1 MPPREGKPKSSKR
14 ATRRSLQK
22 SRIPKTAKSSRRKS
36 ARKPKSQARKPTSRR
51 ALETTRTRTTGKT
64 SSRESG
70 PKLPRKIAAVRPLPA
85 QPEEILFRVEGKMST
100 FGGPHD
106 LGMAAN
112 EDLALFTKADLQNP
126 KYAYLFLP
134 APPPGTS
141 GLGRRLNPDQYYF
154 ACRWNYAETPREFLR
169 RALAR
174 VENPVNGG
182 AVDARPVDWGPHPS
196 TGRVADLSPGLAA
209 ALGLDTDDIVRITI
223 SARRAIPVKP
233 ALKMSRAGHGSS
245 NPHTKPVIKQFIK
258 SPNCSCRNGANIDKI
273 VLHCTEGS
281 LASVLAE
288 FQKPDGRQVSAHYVI
303 DRNGDIYQMVSDSD
317 RSNHCMGAN
326 QNSIGIEH
334 VGSETDS
341 LTAPQATASAALIRW
356 LLEQYHIPRTNIFGH
371 DFAPGYCRPGGTSC
385 PDKLFGPVHSQ
396 STIAAW
402 VEANV

>member
-1 MPPREGKPKSSKR
+1 MPARKHKSKLGKAASRRSAKKSR
-14 ATRRSLQK
+14 ATKKAKPSSRKSRSKLQK
-22 SRIPKTAKSSRRKS
+22 KA
-36 ARKPKSQARKPTSRR
+36 
-51 ALETTRTRTTGKT
+51 
-64 SSRESG
+64 
-70 PKLPRKIAAVRPLPA
+70 AAVRPLPA

-126 KYAYLFLP
+126 KYAYLFLS

-174 VENPVNGG
+174 VENPANGR
-182 AVDARPVDWGPHPS
+182 AADARPVDWGPHPS

-209 ALGLDTDDIVRITI
+209 ALGLDTDDVVRITI
-223 SARRAIPVKP
+223 SARRAIPVRP
-233 ALKMSRAGHGSS
+233 SLTMRRAGHGSS
-245 NPHTKPVIKQFIK
+245 NRHTKPLIKQFIK
-258 SPNCSCRNGANIDKI
+258 SPNYSSRNGATIDKI

-281 LASVLAE
+281 LASTLAE
-288 FQKPDGRQVSAHYVI
+288 FQRSDGRQVSAHYVI

-317 RSNHCMGAN
+317 RANHCMGAN
-326 QNSIGIEH
+326 ENSIGIEH
-334 VGSETDS
+334 VGTETDS
-341 LTAPQATASAALIRW
+341 LAAPQAAASAALIRW

-385 PDKLFGPVHSQ
+385 PDRLFGLSHSQ
-396 STIAAW
+396 ATIAAW
-402 VEANV
+402 VQAKV

>member
-1 MPPREGKPKSSKR
+1 MPPPK
-14 ATRRSLQK
+14 
-22 SRIPKTAKSSRRKS
+22 
-36 ARKPKSQARKPTSRR
+36 RKPKSAKPTSRP
-51 ALETTRTRTTGKT
+51 
-64 SSRESG
+64 SSRKARLTKKAQSSSRKSRL
-70 PKLPRKIAAVRPLPA
+70 KLPRKTAAVRPLPA

-106 LGMAAN
+106 LGMSPD
-112 EDLALFTKADLQNP
+112 EGLALFTKPDLQNP

-154 ACRWNYAETPREFLR
+154 ACRWDYAETPREFLR

-174 VENPVNGG
+174 VENPANGR

-223 SARRAIPVKP
+223 SARRAIAVKP
-233 ALKMSRAGHGSS
+233 SLQMKRAGHGSS
-245 NPHTKPVIKQFIK
+245 NPHAKPVIKQFIK
-258 SPNCSCRNGANIDKI
+258 SPNCSCRNGASIDKI

-281 LASVLAE
+281 LASAVAE
-288 FQKPDGRQVSAHYVI
+288 FQNADGRQVSAHYVI

-334 VGSETDS
+334 VAGETDP
-341 LTAPQATASAALIRW
+341 LAAPQAAASAALIRW
-356 LLEQYHIPRTNIFGH
+356 LLQQY
-371 DFAPGYCRPGGTSC
+371 
-385 PDKLFGPVHSQ
+385 Q
-396 STIAAW
+396 
-402 VEANV
+402 

>member
-1 MPPREGKPKSSKR
+1 MRPPKRKSKSRKPASRRSVQKPRLPNTTKSS
-14 ATRRSLQK
+14 S
-22 SRIPKTAKSSRRKS
+22 
-36 ARKPKSQARKPTSRR
+36 RKPRSKA
-51 ALETTRTRTTGKT
+51 
-64 SSRESG
+64 
-70 PKLPRKIAAVRPLPA
+70 PKRVAAARPLSA
-85 QPEEILFRVEGKMST
+85 QPDEILFRVEGKMST

-106 LGMAAN
+106 LGMSAN
-112 EDLALFTKADLQNP
+112 EDLALFFKAHLQDP
-126 KYAYLFLP
+126 KYAYLFLT
-134 APPPGTS
+134 APPRSTS

-154 ACRWNYAETPREFLR
+154 ACRWNYADTPKEFLR

-174 VENPVNGG
+174 VENPKTGR

-209 ALGLDTDDIVRITI
+209 ALGLNTDDTVRITI
-223 SARRAIPVKP
+223 SARRAIPIKPTLTVK
-233 ALKMSRAGHGSS
+233 RAGHGSC
-245 NPHTKPVIKQFIK
+245 NPHAKPVIKQFVK
-258 SPNCSCRNGANIDKI
+258 SPNCSCRNGARIDKI

-281 LASVLAE
+281 LASALAE
-288 FQKPDGRQVSAHYVI
+288 FQKSDGRQVSSHYVI

-334 VGSETDS
+334 VGSETDT
-341 LTAPQATASAALIRW
+341 LTDLQAAASAALIRW

-371 DFAPGYCRPGGTSC
+371 DFAPGYCRSGGTTC

-402 VEANV
+402 VETNV

>member
-1 MPPREGKPKSSKR
+1 MRPAERKLKSRKA
-14 ATRRSLQK
+14 ATRRSPQK
-22 SRIPKTAKSSRRKS
+22 APKRTKCSSR
-36 ARKPKSQARKPTSRR
+36 KSQSKPPT
-51 ALETTRTRTTGKT
+51 KV
-64 SSRESG
+64 
-70 PKLPRKIAAVRPLPA
+70 AAVRQLPA
-85 QPEEILFRVEGKMST
+85 QPEKILFRVEGKMST

-112 EDLALFTKADLQNP
+112 EDVALFSKADLQNP
-126 KYAYLFLP
+126 KYTYLFLP
-134 APPPGTS
+134 ASPPGTS

-154 ACRWNYAETPREFLR
+154 ACRWDYAATPKEFLR

-174 VENPVNGG
+174 VENPANGR
-182 AVDARPVDWGPHPS
+182 AADARPVDWGPHPS
-196 TGRVADLSPGLAA
+196 TGRVADLSPGLVA

-233 ALKMSRAGHGSS
+233 TLTMKRVGHGSS
-245 NPHTKPVIKQFIK
+245 NPHAKPVIKQFIQ
-258 SPNCSCRNGANIDKI
+258 SPNHSCRNGARIDKI

-281 LASVLAE
+281 LASTLEE
-288 FQKPDGRQVSAHYVI
+288 FQKADGRQVSAHYVI

-341 LTAPQATASAALIRW
+341 LAAPQVAASAALIRW
-356 LLEQYHIPRTNIFGH
+356 LIEQYCIPRTKIFGH

-385 PDKLFGPVHSQ
+385 PDKLFGLVHSQ

>member
-1 MPPREGKPKSSKR
+1 MPK
-14 ATRRSLQK
+14 
-22 SRIPKTAKSSRRKS
+22 
-36 ARKPKSQARKPTSRR
+36 RKPKSRKSASRR
-51 ALETTRTRTTGKT
+51 
-64 SSRESG
+64 S
-70 PKLPRKIAAVRPLPA
+70 PRKARVTKKAESSFRKSHPKVPGKAAALRPLPA

-106 LGMAAN
+106 LGMSPD
-112 EDLALFTKADLQNP
+112 EGLALFGNADLKDP
-126 KYAYLFLP
+126 RYSYLFLP

-154 ACRWNYAETPREFLR
+154 ACRWDYTATPKEFLR

-174 VENPVNGG
+174 VENPANGR

-209 ALGLDTDDIVRITI
+209 ALGLNTDDVVRITI

-233 ALKMSRAGHGSS
+233 TLAMKRAGHASA
-245 NPHTKPVIKQFIK
+245 NPHVKPVIKQFIK
-258 SPNCSCRNGANIDKI
+258 SPNCSCRNGAKIDKI

-281 LASVLAE
+281 LASTLAE
-288 FQKPDGRQVSAHYVI
+288 FQKSDGRQVSAHYVI
-303 DRNGDIYQMVSDSD
+303 DRNGDIYQMVNDSD

-334 VGSETDS
+334 VGSETDP
-341 LTAPQATASAALIRW
+341 LTAPQAAASAALIRW
-356 LLEQYHIPRTNIFGH
+356 LLQQYEIPRTNIFGH